1 MRTKQRNSCRG
12 IIIHSELYEGITI
25 CITSMIDDFDLYS
38 RNINWSSPEILSFS
52 SESGAAVKVD
62 QSADVWSL
70 VMVLSEIFTGEIPYD
85 SQHYRQMDIHSFNAA
100 IKEGHRPKVPP
111 RVMNIT
117 WLNKLVRV
125 SSPCYIYIFF
135 KR

>member
-1 MRTKQRNSCRG
+1 MQTV
-12 IIIHSELYEGITI
+12 
-25 CITSMIDDFDLYS
+25 ITSMMDDFDLYS

-52 SESGAAVKVD
+52 SESGATVKVD

-70 VMVLSEIFTGEIPYD
+70 VMVLSEIFSGEIPYD
-85 SQHYRQMDIHSFNAA
+85 SQYYRQMDIHSFNTA
-100 IKEGHRPKVPP
+100 IKEGHRPKMPP

-125 SSPCYIYIFF
+125 SSNSSPPYYIYIYYIF
-135 KR
+135 